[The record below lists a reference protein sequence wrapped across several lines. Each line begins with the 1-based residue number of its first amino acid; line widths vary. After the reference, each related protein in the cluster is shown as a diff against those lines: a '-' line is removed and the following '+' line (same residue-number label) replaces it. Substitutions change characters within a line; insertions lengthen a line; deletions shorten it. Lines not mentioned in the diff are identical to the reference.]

1 MGIFAPFSNSIRLL
15 KLGQDDMGAKRETRT
30 LRGGDVIDVREN
42 FDGNYGAPGVP
53 RLKKSKPTKE
63 QMVQVNLRNKAN
75 LCRLRMLA
83 YMNYGDYFG
92 TWTYKKSERPP
103 DMNTALKHFRD
114 AMRKIRPFYAK
125 SQYECF
131 WFRNIEQG
139 TKGAWHIHFVIKN
152 IPGAAEVIKKA
163 WKHGG
168 TYIVEIRQ
176 SELFDEDF
184 TQLAN
189 YMTKNENTI
198 EYKEDGTPAKPRL
211 KTANYWTSKNMP
223 LPEPKKDKLVR
234 WKKEVKPKKGYYI
247 INLYEGKNPITG
259 LPYRHYTMIRIRG
272 DDEDVRSE
280 YIFGNLA

>member
-1 MGIFAPFSNSIRLL
+1 MAV
-15 KLGQDDMGAKRETRT
+15 KRNTTT
-30 LRGGDVIDVREN
+30 LRNGDVIDVLEC
-42 FDGNYGAPGVP
+42 FDGNYGAPGMP
-53 RLKKSKPTKE
+53 RIKKAKPTKE
-63 QMVQVNLRNKAN
+63 QMVQVNLLNKARV
-75 LCRLRMLA
+75 CRLKMLS

-92 TWTYKKSERPP
+92 TWTYKKKERPP
-103 DMNTALKHFRD
+103 DMETALEHFQG

-125 SQYECF
+125 SEYECY

-152 IPGAAEVIKKA
+152 IEGAAEVIRKA

-168 TYIVEIRQ
+168 TYIVEIRK

-198 EYKEDGTPAKPRL
+198 EYKKDGTPAKPRL
-211 KTANYWTSKNMP
+211 QGANYNTSRNMP

-247 INLYEGKNPITG
+247 INLYEGRNPVTD